1 MLFATLLTD
10 AADEYFVLSRPIC
23 LGVIF
28 TAITEIHL
36 FYRVQIV
43 NLVKI
48 NVERVSAFVITFWN
62 YLAARDCSL
71 STW

>member
-43 NLVKI
+43 DLVKV
-48 NVERVSAFVITFWN
+48 NVERVSAFVITFRN
-62 YLAARDCSL
+62 YLVAIP
-71 STW
+71 

>member
-10 AADEYFVLSRPIC
+10 AADKYFVLSRPIC

-28 TAITEIHL
+28 TAITEIYL

-43 NLVKI
+43 DFVKV
-48 NVERVSAFVITFWN
+48 NVERVSAFVITFQN
-62 YLAARDCSL
+62 YLVARD
-71 STW
+71 